1 MKSLFDVIFDTMLTI
16 ENIINLVILNVFEV
30 FDIVIF
36 ELVVKFLIDFRNFG
50 LIIIF
55 IYI

>member
-1 MKSLFDVIFDTMLTI
+1 MKSLFDVIFDTMFTI
-16 ENIINLVILNVFEV
+16 ENITNLVILNVFEV

-36 ELVVKFLIDFRNFG
+36 EFVVKFLIDFRNFG